1 MEQPKETH
9 DEPEPPK
16 EEPHQDEPPSDK
28 GKMTFKNNFL
38 LDDKFIGL
46 TKWFN
51 EKSGFGFISYPYG
64 LVGVENGTKDIFVH
78 YSNINPINKESYKA
92 LHMGEYVE
100 FKISNIGEISDDKEI
115 RTQAVNVTGVGGGML
130 MNEYRTYISKMN
142 GENVKKNNLTS
153 FSNCDE
159 MKNNLSFQG
168 KGMGSFQGKGH
179 GKGFGKG
186 QGRGKGQGTFQG
198 KGSKHPH
205 QSQEFGKEN
214 TSFSGKLE
222 KKDTEKEEWTPR

>member
-1 MEQPKETH
+1 MEQPHETH
-9 DEPEPPK
+9 DDLEHHQEEPPQ
-16 EEPHQDEPPSDK
+16 EEPPQEEPPQEKTPGDK

-78 YSNINPINKESYKA
+78 YSNINPINKDSYKA

-100 FKISNIGEISDDKEI
+100 FKISNIGEISDDTEI

-142 GENVKKNNLTS
+142 GENVKRNNLTS
-153 FSNCDE
+153 FSNSDE
-159 MKNNLSFQG
+159 MKNN
-168 KGMGSFQGKGH
+168 GSFQGKGH
-179 GKGFGKG
+179 GKGHGKG
-186 QGRGKGQGTFQG
+186 KGRGKGQGTFQS

-222 KKDTEKEEWTPR
+222 KKVNNTYI